1 MDVLFRV
8 VRRSPTVF
16 SSFKRHHKLHDKWG
30 ENLDTVNDGLT
41 FYLKYLG
48 STLVEEISEGESYGD
63 GISTK
68 AIQRV
73 IAMEKNSGKKW
84 RKVALNVS
92 SQGIKMYDMVT
103 KEMLLDVCIYRIS
116 FCTAD
121 RHHERVFAFI
131 ARNTI
136 NETMECYV
144 YVCPKRKIA
153 HDVTLTVSQSF
164 SIAEYLELEEEQEE
178 RRKAEKEDNRIYA
191 SDLIEIPED
200 DLMPSYRRKLSD
212 SVTSSDA
219 STPMNLS
226 PPSNSPCINLQDFDE
241 EEDNLDDCFS
251 RLAEYR
257 SRLRPTP
264 FTTDFIK
271 ADIET
276 DVGHYLKNNNRCFED
291 YVCPKTVEDLLL
303 L

>member
-8 VRRSPTVF
+8 VRKSPTVF
-16 SSFKRHHKLHDKWG
+16 NSFHKSRHQKLHDKWG
-30 ENLDTVNDGLT
+30 ENNETLNEGMT

-48 STLVEEISEGESYGD
+48 STLVEEISDGESYGD

-73 IAMEKNSGKKW
+73 ISMEKSSGKKW

-92 SQGIKMYDMVT
+92 PRGIKMCDMIS

-121 RHHERVFAFI
+121 RNHERIFAFI

-144 YVCPKRKIA
+144 YVCAKRKIA
-153 HDVTLTVSQSF
+153 QAVTLTVSQAF
-164 SIAEYLELEEEQEE
+164 HIAEYLEEEELE
-178 RRKAEKEDNRIYA
+178 RLKAVEKEAQKRLCVE
-191 SDLIEIPED
+191 DLIEIHDHGSLSNGYHP
-200 DLMPSYRRKLSD
+200 KLSN

-219 STPMNLS
+219 STPLNLS
-226 PPSNSPCINLQDFDE
+226 PPSNSPCINLQEFD
-241 EEDNLDDCFS
+241 EDNLDDCFS
-251 RLAEYR
+251 RLAENR
-257 SRLRPTP
+257 IRRQPS
-264 FTTDFIK
+264 FGTDIFNE
-271 ADIET
+271 DSVEQ
-276 DVGHYLKNNNRCFED
+276 YFKNNKRLED
-291 YVCPKTVEDLLL
+291 FVHQKSVEDLLL